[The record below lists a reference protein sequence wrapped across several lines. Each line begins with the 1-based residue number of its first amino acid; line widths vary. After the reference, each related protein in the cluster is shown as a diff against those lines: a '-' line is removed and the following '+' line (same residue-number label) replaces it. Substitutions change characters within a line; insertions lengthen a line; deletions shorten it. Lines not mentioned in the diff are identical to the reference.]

1 MDTVLIIVA
10 VAAVIA
16 VAVLLF
22 LRGRGARREAVQ
34 EERRAAVAPET
45 GARAVVT
52 PPPREAKQA
61 AARETPAAP
70 AAKEEPVAVAKEPAA
85 EPAVVK
91 KPRPQVTEAEIRDQ
105 VQTQL
110 EAAERM
116 LGELRE
122 AAASKALDELG
133 QSSGSVEIMAEGLQ
147 EVRALVE
154 RKQWSQ
160 AKNKGEALH
169 AQLSLL
175 LQSARRETAS

>member
-10 VAAVIA
+10 A
-16 VAVLLF
+16 VAVIVVAALF
-22 LRGRGARREAVQ
+22 LMRGRGGRREASL
-34 EERRAAVAPET
+34 EERREEKSPAASAPPASVKPPQREE
-45 GARAVVT
+45 RATV
-52 PPPREAKQA
+52 
-61 AARETPAAP
+61 ARETPAP
-70 AAKEEPVAVAKEPAA
+70 AVAEPVAVAEEAA
-85 EPAVVK
+85 APPPVVE

-105 VQTQL
+105 VRKQL

-122 AAASKALDELG
+122 AASSTAVEDLS
-133 QSSGSVEIMAEGLQ
+133 QSSVEIMAEGLQ
-147 EVRALVE
+147 EVRALAE
-154 RKQWSQ
+154 RKQWGQ

>member
-16 VAVLLF
+16 VAALLF
-22 LRGRGARREAVQ
+22 MRGRGARREAVQ
-34 EERRAAVAPET
+34 EDRREAVAPET
-45 GARAVVT
+45 GAPAAVKVPKPEEKRAV
-52 PPPREAKQA
+52 
-61 AARETPAAP
+61 ARETPSAP
-70 AAKEEPVAVAKEPAA
+70 PAREEPVAAVEAPVPEPAA
-85 EPAVVK
+85 AER
-91 KPRPQVTEAEIRDQ
+91 PRPQVTEAEIRDQ
-105 VQTQL
+105 VRTQL

-122 AAASKALDELG
+122 AAASKALEELG

>member
-1 MDTVLIIVA
+1 MDIVLIIVA
-10 VAAVIA
+10 VVAVIA
-16 VAVLLF
+16 VAALLF
-22 LRGRGARREAVQ
+22 MRGRGGKREAGQ
-34 EERRAAVAPET
+34 EERRDAVPL
-45 GARAVVT
+45 GSG
-52 PPPREAKQA
+52 
-61 AARETPAAP
+61 AP
-70 AAKEEPVAVAKEPAA
+70 AAVKPPQRETKEAVARQTRAPAREEPAA
-85 EPAVVK
+85 VVEEAAAPPPVAEP
-91 KPRPQVTEAEIRDQ
+91 PRPQVTEAEIRDQ
-105 VQTQL
+105 VRTRL

-122 AAASKALDELG
+122 VAAGRAVDELT

-147 EVRALVE
+147 EVRALAE